1 MRSLT
6 GRIVLLIALLVATTC
21 AASAQGRCRVMDP
34 TGTPLN
40 VRATPNGQITGTL
53 PNGLLVSIR
62 DVTTDNRGRPWALIA
77 QFESGRRIGWVFRE
91 FIACF

>member
-6 GRIVLLIALLVATTC
+6 GRIALLVALLVAAAG
-21 AASAQGRCRVMDP
+21 AASAQGRCRVVDP

-40 VRATPNGQITGTL
+40 VRSTPNGPITGTL

-77 QFESGRRIGWVFRE
+77 QYETGRRIGWVFRE